1 MCAGLQQAI
10 LGMRVGGKRT
20 VVVPP
25 ELGFGSAAVLAPYAV
40 LPGGSAV
47 QYEVELLRLSSK
59 GPDAMMKVGA
69 GVGATGWVCGCIGV
83 DWGGLGWGRVG
94 ER

>member
-1 MCAGLQQAI
+1 
-10 LGMRVGGKRT
+10 MRVGGKRT

-47 QYEVELLRLSSK
+47 CYEVELLRLSSK
-59 GPDAMMKVGA
+59 GPDAMMKVGRGGGGGA
-69 GVGATGWVCGCIGV
+69 GVGGWIGV
-83 DWGGLGWGRVG
+83 GRERG
-94 ER
+94 EATPMLLACCWRNNHVA